1 MTDRETTMRVTA
13 SRLLPAALAVL
24 ALSVWPAVAAPR
36 LVPAAAPATLVLPV
50 QDTGKAKAAKAKET
64 GAQKGKASDQQNA
77 ARSNKSGATR
87 GKERADQVQ
96 GMQDSGKG
104 PTKRQ

>member
-1 MTDRETTMRVTA
+1 MRITA
-13 SRLLPAALAVL
+13 SKPLSAALAVL
-24 ALSVWPAVAAPR
+24 ALSVSPALAAPR
-36 LVPAAAPATLVLPV
+36 LVPAAAPATHVLPV
-50 QDTGKAKAAKAKET
+50 QDAAKETGKAKAAKAKET